1 MRKHPQDIILVNCQ
15 GESFSYLSRFLPLFL
30 KNSTPELLTRVDQ
43 DEHLQVGGG
52 VHRGIILWVLASICI
67 HKGCH
72 CGWMMVVAQGKWKI
86 R

>member
-1 MRKHPQDIILVNCQ
+1 
-15 GESFSYLSRFLPLFL
+15 
-30 KNSTPELLTRVDQ
+30 
-43 DEHLQVGGG
+43 VGGG